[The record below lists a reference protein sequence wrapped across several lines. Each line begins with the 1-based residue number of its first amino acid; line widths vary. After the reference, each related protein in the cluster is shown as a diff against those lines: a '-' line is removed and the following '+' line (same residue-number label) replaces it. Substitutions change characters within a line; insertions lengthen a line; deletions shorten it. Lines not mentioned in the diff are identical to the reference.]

1 MHLGSSSSSTPSL
14 VQVRTVTRRITSSG
28 NSDNNRGTGY
38 QQEQQY
44 GSSTIHTDLNKP
56 IELIFNVEE
65 GNTSGISQQYRR
77 DYQTNTTSGIDTNA
91 TLITGIQPRQYQ
103 PVEFVV
109 SGGSTGYDQYSTGTG
124 GYTTTTTTTKRK
136 LISTD
141 TGDTNRSVIRGIRP
155 YDQVDLVLQP
165 DSSISSS
172 SSKVLTTS
180 IGLDQNH
187 APYFALA
194 LHDQTAREGES
205 VLFEVVVSGKYLQKY
220 IFLF

>member
-1 MHLGSSSSSTPSL
+1 
-14 VQVRTVTRRITSSG
+14 
-28 NSDNNRGTGY
+28 
-38 QQEQQY
+38 
-44 GSSTIHTDLNKP
+44 
-56 IELIFNVEE
+56 
-65 GNTSGISQQYRR
+65 
-77 DYQTNTTSGIDTNA
+77 
-91 TLITGIQPRQYQ
+91 
-103 PVEFVV
+103 
-109 SGGSTGYDQYSTGTG
+109 
-124 GYTTTTTTTKRK
+124 
-136 LISTD
+136 
-141 TGDTNRSVIRGIRP
+141 VIRGIRP